1 MLGALLG
8 IDFMTDD
15 CIYYMYSYGA
25 IFYALQ
31 CLYTTF
37 YYVSISINAAI

>member
-15 CIYYMYSYGA
+15 CIYYKYSYEA
-25 IFYALQ
+25 IVYA
-31 CLYTTF
+31 
-37 YYVSISINAAI
+37 V